1 MDLSQVRRIYFVGI
15 GGIGMSSLAR
25 YFHQL
30 GYAVGGYDKTP
41 SPVTRGLE
49 SEGISVT
56 FDHTPQVN
64 DELPDFV
71 VRTPAVPADN
81 PLLHYFQEK
90 GIPLYKRSEV
100 LGMITRKSPTI
111 AVAGT
116 HGKTTVS
123 TMTAHL
129 LKHAGV
135 RCAAFLGGISLNYN
149 TNLLLD
155 ENAEWTVVEADEY
168 DRSFL
173 QLYPKIGT
181 ITSVDADHLD
191 IYSSEQDLHETFKTF
206 THQIDRDGKLI
217 INDRVTIPLEGP
229 GKPVIYSSKKDAN
242 IQAINLKSEQGHSHF
257 DLEIKGQVYTDFRL
271 SFPGRHNVENACAAV
286 AAALE
291 AGVSPEQCRQGLAAF
306 KGIFRRY
313 EYKIHQED
321 LIYIDDYAHHPEELR
336 AVIEATRELFPGK
349 SITGIFQP
357 HLFSRTRDFADGF
370 AESLSLLDEI
380 FLLDIYPAR
389 EKPLPGVDSQMLLDR
404 IVIKNKKLVKKDA
417 LLAKDFFKNK
427 NLQILMT
434 LGAGDIGELA
444 NPLRDNLLE
453 ITAE

>member
-1 MDLSQVRRIYFVGI
+1 MDLKQAQRIYFVGI

-25 YFHQL
+25 YFHQK
-30 GYAVGGYDKTP
+30 GYQVSGYDKTP

-49 SEGISVT
+49 KEGISIT
-56 FDHTPQVN
+56 FDETPN
-64 DELPDFV
+64 PNEPLPDFV

-81 PLLHYFQEK
+81 PLFGYFEQK
-90 GIPLYKRSEV
+90 RIPLYKRSEV
-100 LGMITRKSPTI
+100 LGMITRESPTI

-123 TMTAHL
+123 TLTAHL

-155 ENAEWTVVEADEY
+155 DEAEWTVVEADEY

-191 IYSSEQDLHETFKTF
+191 IYSSAQDLQNTFKEF
-206 THQIDRDGKLI
+206 TSQIDRDGKLI
-217 INDRVTIPLEGP
+217 INDRVGILLDGP
-229 GKPVIYSSKKDAN
+229 GKPLVYSSYQSADIRAL
-242 IQAINLKSEQGHSHF
+242 NLKSNHGHSHF
-257 DLEIKGQVYTDFRL
+257 DMEIHGQLYPNFVL

-286 AAALE
+286 AAAIE
-291 AGVSPEQCRQGLAAF
+291 AGVSPDACREGLSTF

-313 EYKIHQED
+313 EFKINNDD

-357 HLFSRTRDFADGF
+357 HLFSRTQDFADEF

-380 FLLDIYPAR
+380 LLLDIYPAR
-389 EKPLPGVDSQMLLDR
+389 EKPLPGVDSRMLLER

-434 LGAGDIGELA
+434 LGAGDIGELV

-453 ITAE
+453 INNS